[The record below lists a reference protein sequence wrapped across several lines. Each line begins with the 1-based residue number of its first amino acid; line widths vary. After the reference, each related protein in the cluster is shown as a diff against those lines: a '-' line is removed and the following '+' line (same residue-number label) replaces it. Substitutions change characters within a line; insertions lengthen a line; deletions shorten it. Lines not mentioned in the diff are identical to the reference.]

1 MKLQHKL
8 ALFNI
13 FTKIAIIAISGLF
26 VTILTN
32 NISINHLQG
41 RLIDKKNKLISN
53 LSMAEINELVNM
65 QKTFTDYNIL
75 KEEYIIIDQVPKP
88 SKRNTKI
95 YFSTEERQVD
105 DESQKYLIMTN
116 YFTFGGKFYRLEI
129 GETMNAVSQ
138 IETTLLYFTLL
149 TLVISVIASLLV
161 EMTFTRFLLIPFYQI
176 INLKLNN
183 VNDPIHYNST
193 HIETSTEDFR
203 LLDDSI
209 SALMKKISNQIIIQ
223 KQFITNV
230 SHELLT
236 PISLMMPRL
245 ENLLNDENLSDK
257 GMNKIVASL
266 KTLNRLKSIIHSLLL
281 ISKVEHNQF
290 IKNDIILINKLIEEI
305 YGELKDRL
313 PEKDI
318 KIQIKLLHHFEVFG
332 NEALVHI
339 LCTNIINNAIK
350 YNKAGGKVI
359 ITDSLST
366 NAYILYIKDEGIG
379 MNPDEIELAF
389 NRFERLGTSEADSYG
404 LGLAIVKSIAAFHDI
419 GVSVISNKKSGTT
432 ASITF
437 PRQALNEV

>member
-1 MKLQHKL
+1 ME
-8 ALFNI
+8 
-13 FTKIAIIAISGLF
+13 S
-26 VTILTN
+26 
-32 NISINHLQG
+32 
-41 RLIDKKNKLISN
+41 RLIDKKNKLFSN

-88 SKRNTKI
+88 SKKNTKI

-105 DESQKYLIMTN
+105 NESQKFLIMTN
-116 YFTFGGKFYRLEI
+116 YFAFGGKFYRLEI
-129 GETMNAVSQ
+129 GETMSAVSRL
-138 IETTLLYFTLL
+138 ETTILYFTLL
-149 TLVISVIASLLV
+149 TLVISVIASLLI

-176 INLKLNN
+176 INLKLKN
-183 VNDPIHYNST
+183 VNDPIHYNSI
-193 HIETSTEDFR
+193 HIATSTEDFR

-209 SALMKKISNQIIIQ
+209 SELMNKISTQITIQ

-257 GMNKIVASL
+257 GMNKIAASL
-266 KTLNRLKSIIHSLLL
+266 KTLNRLKSIIYSLLL

-290 IKNDIILINKLIEEI
+290 IKNDTILINKLIEEI
-305 YGELKDRL
+305 YEELKDRL

-318 KIQIKLLHHFEVFG
+318 KVQIKLLHHFELFG
-332 NEALVHI
+332 NEALVHM

-350 YNKAGGKVI
+350 YNKASGKVI
-359 ITDSLST
+359 ITDSLNT
-366 NAYILYIKDEGIG
+366 NAYILSIKDEGIG
-379 MNPDEIELAF
+379 MNPDEIDLAF

-419 GVSVISNKKSGTT
+419 GISVISTKKLGTT
-432 ASITF
+432 ISITF
-437 PRQALNEV
+437 PLQALNED